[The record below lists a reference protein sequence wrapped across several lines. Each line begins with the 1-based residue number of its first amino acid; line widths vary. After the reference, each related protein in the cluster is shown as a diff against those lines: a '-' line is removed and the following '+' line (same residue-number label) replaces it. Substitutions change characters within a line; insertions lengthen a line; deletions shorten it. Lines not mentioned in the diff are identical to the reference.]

1 MDCTEHGDALGR
13 GQQTGR
19 PSLGF
24 EGRAMEISVAAIALP
39 AAYWEDEID
48 TGLVRH
54 AREADALG
62 PTCRPAFRHR
72 GGRATRGT
80 VDPEHPD
87 LERVR
92 VVHAEPLTHRS
103 STNRHLIISRTS
115 GNPKSVVDHIQY
127 SRVLPRQ
134 MDAPDELLGRACGR
148 LSASYD

>member
-19 PSLGF
+19 PSLRL
-24 EGRAMEISVAAIALP
+24 EGGAMEVGIAAIALP

-54 AREADALG
+54 ARELQAIG

-72 GGRATRGT
+72 GGRTTRGT
-80 VDPEHPD
+80 VGPEHPD

-92 VVHAEPLTHRS
+92 VVHVEARSHRFSYHLLDSRIIGNRNQS
-103 STNRHLIISRTS
+103 STIYN
-115 GNPKSVVDHIQY
+115 IQ
-127 SRVLPRQ
+127 
-134 MDAPDELLGRACGR
+134 GCCRAKWTRGQG
-148 LSASYD
+148 LWATV

>member
-1 MDCTEHGDALGR
+1 MDCTEHGDVLGR

-19 PSLGF
+19 PRLRL
-24 EGRAMEISVAAIALP
+24 EGRAMEVGIAAIALP

-54 AREADALG
+54 ARETQAIG

-72 GGRATRGT
+72 GGRTTRGT
-80 VDPEHPD
+80 VGPEHPD

-103 STNRHLIISRTS
+103 STNRHLIVSRTI
-115 GNPKSVVDHIQY
+115 GNRNQSSTIYNIQGCC
-127 SRVLPRQ
+127 R
-134 MDAPDELLGRACGR
+134 GRWT
-148 LSASYD
+148 LQ